1 MTAAPRIILRMRNR
15 RLYVTGIDWDT
26 GELLTSCR
34 ELNAMHFP
42 DVTAART
49 FAQQHRLPRSAW
61 RMVAFRG
68 LQP

>member
-26 GELLTSCR
+26 GTVLTSCR
-34 ELNAMHFP
+34 ELSALQFP

-49 FAQQHRLPRSAW
+49 FTQQHLLSRSAW
-61 RMVAFRG
+61 RMVAA
-68 LQP
+68 